1 MLCSLTLSLVVMV
14 VVGSLEIMHHNKN
27 YAKRRHPLYQKGI
40 VLFCRC
46 STWGHTRVHHNL
58 PGGSW
63 VLGGRQRD
71 QTGRPGAGVS
81 GPNFVPKLEKSV
93 AHSLDFG
100 KFVIDCKKVFW
111 GVLKKGVTTHYLK
124 QEAEFI
130 ACLSKGQ
137 LYLQGTASLSKAED

>member
-1 MLCSLTLSLVVMV
+1 MGTHEGPPQSP
-14 VVGSLEIMHHNKN
+14 
-27 YAKRRHPLYQKGI
+27 RRELG
-40 VLFCRC
+40 
-46 STWGHTRVHHNL
+46 
-58 PGGSW
+58 PGRRAEESE
-63 VLGGRQRD
+63 
-71 QTGRPGAGVS
+71 TGRPGAGVS